1 MNYQP
6 DQCLKGNILIVD
18 DTPDN
23 LRLLSTMLYAKG
35 YQVRKALS
43 GKFALQGVE
52 MAKPDLILLDIN
64 MPVMSGWD
72 FLNAFSEIKHKLAK
86 VPAIYVL
93 SSTLWPPELE
103 RISSHP
109 MISGFISKPFKVENA
124 LQLIQ
129 QVT

>member
-1 MNYQP
+1 MKFVIIENDEICVFINKKVLLKANGHLEIDAFTKAQDALAYLAENQASSSRLP
-6 DQCLKGNILIVD
+6 DV
-18 DTPDN
+18 
-23 LRLLSTMLYAKG
+23 
-35 YQVRKALS
+35 
-43 GKFALQGVE
+43 
-52 MAKPDLILLDIN
+52 ILLDIN

-124 LQLIQ
+124 LQLIEE
-129 QVT
+129 VT